1 MGILLASSSP
11 RRRELLERA
20 GLVFRVVASP
30 AEEIHDE
37 TMEPWRLCE
46 ENALLKARAVA
57 VDHPDEV
64 VIGADTLV
72 FSDGRALGKPRDLE
86 DARSMLRAL
95 SGKTHRVCTGVCLI
109 FPGGVED
116 VFHDLTEVVFRE
128 FGDEVIRGYFAKVDP
143 LDKAGAYGIQEHG
156 EMLVSGIRGS
166 FENVM
171 GLPVGMVVERL
182 MSASPDLRTAEG

>member
-1 MGILLASSSP
+1 MLLASSSP

-20 GLVFRVVASP
+20 GLVFGVTASP

-57 VDHPDEV
+57 AEHPDEI

-72 FSDGRALGKPRDLE
+72 FSEGRALGKPRDLE
-86 DARSMLRAL
+86 DARAMLLAL

-109 FPGGVED
+109 FPGGGTD
-116 VFHDLTEVVFRE
+116 IFHDVTEVVFHR
-128 FGDEVIRGYFAKVDP
+128 FGDAVIDAYFAKVNP
-143 LDKAGAYGIQEHG
+143 LDKAGSYGIQEHG
-156 EMLVSGIRGS
+156 EMLVSEIRGS

-171 GLPVGMVVERL
+171 GLPVEMVVGRL
-182 MSASPDLRTAEG
+182 MTPSPDLRTAE

>member
-1 MGILLASSSP
+1 
-11 RRRELLERA
+11 
-20 GLVFRVVASP
+20 VASP

-57 VDHPDEV
+57 VDHPDEI

-86 DARSMLRAL
+86 EARRMLRAL
-95 SGKTHRVCTGVCLI
+95 SGRIHRVCTGVCLI
-109 FPGGVED
+109 FPGGGED
-116 VFHDLTEVVFRE
+116 VFHDLTEVVFRG
-128 FGDEVIRGYFAKVDP
+128 FGEEVINAYLAKVDP

-156 EMLVSGIRGS
+156 EMLVSEIRGS

-171 GLPVGMVVERL
+171 GLPVTLVMERL
-182 MSASPDLRTAEG
+182 MSASPDLRTEEG